1 MRTRRPSGSS
11 GSLPARA
18 APALAAAAATQR
30 APPALAARPPA
41 ARDARRRWARPPK
54 RGAAAWHGALP
65 PRGPRS
71 SAHRHRNR
79 SSPGPRAALGSARF
93 CSARGA
99 PPAPP
104 AVPEPRLRSSP
115 PRSRRPLPG
124 ARRGPSRPRPRCPRP
139 PRPVPRAEVP
149 RAPPA
154 APLAAHPPPAP
165 AQPFVAAPGFSQP
178 RPGLQMA
185 PARRSRGSAA
195 RPAPGGGERRAA
207 RPPRGLRI
215 RAVSRLQPRARAP
228 SAPAPAPS
236 RRAAATHRR
245 GSAGGCRS
253 LGRDGRAGGGC
264 GIPGSR
270 RGTLS
275 APFPQ
280 PRALEARAGE
290 KQKVFADVGVGQRR
304 PRAGDTIK
312 GATHRLQAQPSG
324 FLRLTALQP
333 SLPSSLTPT
342 RRPGGCC
349 LTAYTVRRY
358 C

>member
-71 SAHRHRNR
+71 SARRHRNR

-93 CSARGA
+93 CSVRGV

-139 PRPVPRAEVP
+139 PRPVPSRAPKSRAPPPRPRSPRTRRPLPRSPLLPRPASRSRARGCKWRPRGAPGAPRPARLPAAASGAAAP
-149 RAPPA
+149 RAADPSGVPPA
-154 APLAAHPPPAP
+154 APHP
-165 AQPFVAAPGFSQP
+165 GSL
-178 RPGLQMA
+178 RPG
-185 PARRSRGSAA
+185 ARS
-195 RPAPGGGERRAA
+195 E
-207 RPPRGLRI
+207 PPRGRHSPPGF
-215 RAVSRLQPRARAP
+215 RGRLPLARPRWKGRRRMRNPRLPAGHAQRPVPAAP
-228 SAPAPAPS
+228 S
-236 RRAAATHRR
+236 
-245 GSAGGCRS
+245 
-253 LGRDGRAGGGC
+253 
-264 GIPGSR
+264 PGS
-270 RGTLS
+270 
-275 APFPQ
+275 
-280 PRALEARAGE
+280 
-290 KQKVFADVGVGQRR
+290 
-304 PRAGDTIK
+304 
-312 GATHRLQAQPSG
+312 PSG
-324 FLRLTALQP
+324 RETK
-333 SLPSSLTPT
+333 
-342 RRPGGCC
+342 GIC
-349 LTAYTVRRY
+349 
-358 C
+358 

>member
-93 CSARGA
+93 CSVRGV

-195 RPAPGGGERRAA
+195 RPAPGGGERRGRPAGCGSERCPACSPAPGLPPPRRPLRAAA
-207 RPPRGLRI
+207 RPPLTAG
-215 RAVSRLQPRARAP
+215 VP
-228 SAPAPAPS
+228 
-236 RRAAATHRR
+236 RAAAAR
-245 GSAGGCRS
+245 SAAMEGQAEDAESPAPGGAR
-253 LGRDGRAGGGC
+253 
-264 GIPGSR
+264 
-270 RGTLS
+270 S
-275 APFPQ
+275 APRSRSPE
-280 PRALEARAGE
+280 PWKPERERNKRYLLTWALDRDARGLGTQL
-290 KQKVFADVGVGQRR
+290 KGQRTDCR
-304 PRAGDTIK
+304 HSPA
-312 GATHRLQAQPSG
+312 A
-324 FLRLTALQP
+324 
-333 SLPSSLTPT
+333 SS
-342 RRPGGCC
+342 
-349 LTAYTVRRY
+349 A
-358 C
+358 

>member
-71 SAHRHRNR
+71 SARRHRNR

-93 CSARGA
+93 CSVRGV

-139 PRPVPRAEVP
+139 PRPVPSRAPKSRAPPPRPRSPRTRRPLPRSPLLPRPASRSRARGCKWRPRGAPGAPRPARLPAAASGERRGRPAGCGSEPCPACSPAPGLPPPRRPLRAAARPPLTAGVP
-149 RAPPA
+149 RAA
-154 APLAAHPPPAP
+154 A
-165 AQPFVAAPGFSQP
+165 
-178 RPGLQMA
+178 
-185 PARRSRGSAA
+185 ARSAA
-195 RPAPGGGERRAA
+195 MEGQAEDAESPAPGGARSAPRSRSPEPWKPERERNKRYLLTWALDRDA
-207 RPPRGLRI
+207 RGL
-215 RAVSRLQPRARAP
+215 
-228 SAPAPAPS
+228 
-236 RRAAATHRR
+236 
-245 GSAGGCRS
+245 
-253 LGRDGRAGGGC
+253 
-264 GIPGSR
+264 
-270 RGTLS
+270 GTQL
-275 APFPQ
+275 
-280 PRALEARAGE
+280 
-290 KQKVFADVGVGQRR
+290 KGQRTDCR
-304 PRAGDTIK
+304 HSPA
-312 GATHRLQAQPSG
+312 A
-324 FLRLTALQP
+324 
-333 SLPSSLTPT
+333 SS
-342 RRPGGCC
+342 
-349 LTAYTVRRY
+349 A
-358 C
+358 